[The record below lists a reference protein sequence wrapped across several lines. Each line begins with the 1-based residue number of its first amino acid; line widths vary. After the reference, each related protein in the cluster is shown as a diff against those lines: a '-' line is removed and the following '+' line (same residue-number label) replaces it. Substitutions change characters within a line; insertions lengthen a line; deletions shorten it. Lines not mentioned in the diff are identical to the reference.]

1 MTAEKALEILNG
13 NKDVWRELG
22 YESIREF
29 NKDWDIAFN
38 MAIKALEQTRPKGK
52 WSRPSVVAMPYSFAY
67 ECPICRQWGNI
78 QTFEPNYCPNC
89 GAKMEVEE

>member
-1 MTAEKALEILNG
+1 MTNEEALEILNG

-38 MAIKALEQTRPKGK
+38 MAIKALEQQPVIDKIEEEIK
-52 WSRPSVVAMPYSFAY
+52 S
-67 ECPICRQWGNI
+67 
-78 QTFEPNYCPNC
+78 PNRGTCDYFIVDRIEEIINKYK
-89 GAKMEVEE
+89 AENEVQE

>member
-38 MAIKALEQTRPKGK
+38 MAIKALEQQ
-52 WSRPSVVAMPYSFAY
+52 VVLDKIKTEMKEWYWQAL
-67 ECPICRQWGNI
+67 
-78 QTFEPNYCPNC
+78 C
-89 GAKMEVEE
+89 G

>member
-38 MAIKALEQTRPKGK
+38 MAIKALEQQLVLDKIKTEMKE
-52 WSRPSVVAMPYSFAY
+52 WYWQAL
-67 ECPICRQWGNI
+67 
-78 QTFEPNYCPNC
+78 C
-89 GAKMEVEE
+89 G